1 MVWGLI
7 KVTLY
12 ELHWVGLGL
21 AIGVVDGVQVGLH
34 VVYWDVPLLSL
45 IEIDWRKRCLTV
57 ASLHSTLIIVV
68 SSCWCCDNMCVHVVF
83 LTMVVYGSNLK
94 ITSNVVFLVR
104 VIRLDAFIWL

>member
-34 VVYWDVPLLSL
+34 
-45 IEIDWRKRCLTV
+45 
-57 ASLHSTLIIVV
+57 IIT
-68 SSCWCCDNMCVHVVF
+68 D
-83 LTMVVYGSNLK
+83 
-94 ITSNVVFLVR
+94 
-104 VIRLDAFIWL
+104 